1 MIIIQLLDNLSYY
14 IKQYSNYN
22 DKTKNDK
29 TECDKT
35 ESDKKESDNSSNHSS
50 PSTRIN
56 INDENIEN
64 NRMISEINHQ
74 INIAKKNIEND
85 LGMINKYDK
94 EIIVELKSALTET
107 FTNSTYMLQKIIKK
121 NKLFSD
127 DYYDITEQKN
137 NLEQLNNIFD
147 SIQSK
152 YY

>member
-1 MIIIQLLDNLSYY
+1 MVLFKLLHNLSYY
-14 IKQYSNYN
+14 INQPEHEN
-22 DKTKNDK
+22 
-29 TECDKT
+29 
-35 ESDKKESDNSSNHSS
+35 DNSSS
-50 PSTRIN
+50 PSIRLN
-56 INDENIEN
+56 INDEKIEN
-64 NRMISEINHQ
+64 NRIISEINHQ
-74 INIAKKNIEND
+74 INIAKKNIEID
-85 LGMINKYDK
+85 LGTINKYDK

-107 FTNSTYMLQKIIKK
+107 FTNSTYMIQKIIKK